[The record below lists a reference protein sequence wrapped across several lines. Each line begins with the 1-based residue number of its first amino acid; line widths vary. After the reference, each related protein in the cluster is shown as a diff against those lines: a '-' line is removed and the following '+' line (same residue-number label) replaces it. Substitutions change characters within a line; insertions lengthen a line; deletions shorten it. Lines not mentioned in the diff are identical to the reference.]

1 MKKTPRLGVTQ
12 RVEVIEAYGERRDCL
27 DQAWTDLLEQWGYQ
41 PVPLP
46 NTVENPHKYLNSM
59 ELDGLILSSGNDLA
73 HLGDATQPA
82 PERDAF
88 ERATLEW
95 AIETEIPTIGI
106 CRGLE
111 LLNDYFGGTL
121 STVDDHVDTEHTI
134 SFETTTQKQILTDNV
149 SFPDQTQVNS
159 YHNYGLTQND
169 VADDLATFA
178 TASDGTVEGVVHTHH
193 PLLGIMW
200 HPERETPS
208 TELDRKLFD
217 GLFAPDK
224 Q

>member
-1 MKKTPRLGVTQ
+1 MSRLGVTQ

-46 NTVENPHKYLNSM
+46 NTVENPHKYLHSM
-59 ELDGLILSSGNDLA
+59 ELDGLVLSSGNDLA
-73 HLGDATQPA
+73 YLDDATQPA

-88 ERATLEW
+88 ERAALEW
-95 AIETEIPTIGI
+95 AIEAEIPTIGI

-121 STVDDHVDTEHTI
+121 STVDNHVDTEHTI
-134 SFETTTQKQILTDNV
+134 SFETATQKQTPTDNV
-149 SFPDQTQVNS
+149 DFPDQTQVNS
-159 YHNYGLTQND
+159 YHNYGLTRDD
-169 VADDLATFA
+169 VADDLAIVA
-178 TASDGTVEGVVHTHH
+178 TASDGTVEAIAHTEH

-217 GLFAPDK
+217 GLLVPDN